1 MWRRRVRELFT
12 APSPAAP
19 TAALRQPP
27 SLQRGLRPHGGEAV
41 LQTFAADLL
50 RRLQLPCV
58 AEPPTVAGTGR
69 RLSSSWRLY
78 SAAVSPDD
86 GGGASAASAGCWNCG
101 AAPPSSSS
109 EAFLVCAAC
118 GSVQPVDSS
127 VDFFK
132 IFGLEKEYEL
142 RGDDLEGKYK
152 NWQKKLHPDL
162 VHTKSERERSYAA
175 DQSARV
181 IDAFKTLSAPLSRA
195 IYMLQLEGL
204 HVDEEGTVSDP
215 DLLAEVM
222 ELREAVEEAKDSQTL
237 EQIKSSCQEKL
248 ELWSRSFE
256 GACKGRRF
264 KDATA
269 SIQRMTYY
277 QRAIE
282 EIVKKL

>member
-27 SLQRGLRPHGGEAV
+27 SLQRGLRPHGALHGV
-41 LQTFAADLL
+41 
-50 RRLQLPCV
+50 
-58 AEPPTVAGTGR
+58 
-69 RLSSSWRLY
+69 SY

-118 GSVQPVDSS
+118 GSVQP
-127 VDFFK
+127 
-132 IFGLEKEYEL
+132 
-142 RGDDLEGKYK
+142 
-152 NWQKKLHPDL
+152 
-162 VHTKSERERSYAA
+162 RERSYAA

-195 IYMLQLEGL
+195 IYMVQLLLAPSIFLPSGHVAVAARGL

-237 EQIKSSCQEKL
+237 EQIKSSEKL

-256 GACKGRRF
+256 GAFKGRRF